1 MLENA
6 NLTPAPSDAAGL
18 NKFVDVIKNMC
29 GVDLESKKEM
39 IKQRLANFCQAN
51 GISSFENLSSK
62 VVVDRTLRQE
72 IERHRLKAAGAR
84 LAQAPV
90 GHLETGGGDVVAHGA
105 HRGPEVGD
113 DVPEPGGEIGRAH
126 V

>member
-39 IKQRLANFCQAN
+39 IKQRLANFC
-51 GISSFENLSSK
+51 
-62 VVVDRTLRQE
+62 
-72 IERHRLKAAGAR
+72 
-84 LAQAPV
+84 
-90 GHLETGGGDVVAHGA
+90 
-105 HRGPEVGD
+105 
-113 DVPEPGGEIGRAH
+113 
-126 V
+126 

>member
-39 IKQRLANFCQAN
+39 TSMYSIQKQ
-51 GISSFENLSSK
+51 K
-62 VVVDRTLRQE
+62 
-72 IERHRLKAAGAR
+72 
-84 LAQAPV
+84 
-90 GHLETGGGDVVAHGA
+90 
-105 HRGPEVGD
+105 
-113 DVPEPGGEIGRAH
+113 
-126 V
+126 

>member
-72 IERHRLKAAGAR
+72 ILNLITTNETYFYRE
-84 LAQAPV
+84 LAHLQASIY
-90 GHLETGGGDVVAHGA
+90 DAK
-105 HRGPEVGD
+105 
-113 DVPEPGGEIGRAH
+113 
-126 V
+126 